1 MDFGLHP
8 FMQAD
13 FLYVIFYI
21 GALILTFTHI
31 HTLLDASERNL
42 GLVSCPG
49 ACRLELKANNQL

>member
-8 FMQAD
+8 FMQAH
-13 FLYVIFYI
+13 FLYFIFYI

-42 GLVSCPG
+42 GLLPCPG
-49 ACRLELKANNQL
+49 VFGMQTGAQG